1 MVGDAAYLHPFGD
14 ITAMAASLD
23 ALLEAP
29 EAARQMGERG
39 RQRAE
44 TNFTADR
51 VVPRY
56 EALYRSVLED

>member
-1 MVGDAAYLHPFGD
+1 
-14 ITAMAASLD
+14 MAASLD
-23 ALLEAP
+23 DLIASP

-51 VVPRY
+51 VVPQY
-56 EALYRSVLED
+56 EALYRSVLKV